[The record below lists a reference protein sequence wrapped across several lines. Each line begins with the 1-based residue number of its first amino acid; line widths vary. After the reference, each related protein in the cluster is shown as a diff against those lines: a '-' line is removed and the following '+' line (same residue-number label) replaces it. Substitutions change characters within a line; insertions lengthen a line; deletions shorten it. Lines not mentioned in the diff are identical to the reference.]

1 MKIKLFVF
9 ASILYMIVLGAFIFH
24 LNAENYTLN
33 LGSYSLTLPVVI
45 WFLSP
50 VFFLFIVALIHMS
63 FYGFLRYLKYK
74 HFFDDA
80 EQFEKF
86 VNALLLEKPA
96 RLDFKTKEFKHAA
109 ELTQSLK
116 THKKLANAERFNE
129 IIDILNELKEGKGVN
144 LKKFKLE
151 NNNALMLQNEK
162 NRIKNDL
169 SYAYTRIKNKKEFE
183 DENDE
188 LAFNEVLQNGSN
200 EQIMNLKLPKNPT
213 QTLALIKRFENDSI
227 ELSPSEYE
235 SLISG
240 VSFDEKAYI
249 ELAKMSI
256 KKLNPDALITIF
268 KRLKNTHIEALRAYL
283 FILADLS
290 MFDELRLEIANDK
303 KNFFNDFKIVLL
315 AREKNIKIDLYHFI
329 R

>member
-1 MKIKLFVF
+1 MKIKLFAF

-24 LNAENYTLN
+24 LNAENYTLD
-33 LGSYSLTLPVVI
+33 LGSYTLTLPVVI
-45 WFLSP
+45 WFLLP
-50 VFFLFIVALIHMS
+50 VFFLFVVAFIHMS

-80 EQFEKF
+80 EYFEKF
-86 VNALLLEKPA
+86 VSALLLEKPA
-96 RLDFKTKEFKHAA
+96 RLDFKTNEFKHVA
-109 ELTQSLK
+109 EFTQSLK
-116 THKKLANAERFNE
+116 THKKVANADRFNE

-151 NNNALMLQNEK
+151 NNNALVIQNEK
-162 NRIKNDL
+162 NLIKNDL
-169 SYAYTRIKNKKEFE
+169 VYAYSRIKNKKECE

-188 LAFNEVLQNGSN
+188 LAFDEVLKKGSN
-200 EQIMNLKLPKNPT
+200 EQIMNLKLPKNPA
-213 QTLALIKRFENDSI
+213 QILVLIKRFENDSL
-227 ELSPSEYE
+227 EFSPSAYE
-235 SLISG
+235 SLISA
-240 VSFDEKAYI
+240 VSFDETTYI

-268 KRLKNTHIEALRAYL
+268 KRLKNTHTEALRAYL

-303 KNFFNDFKIVLL
+303 KNLFNDFKIVLL
-315 AREKNIKIDLYHFI
+315 AREKNIKIDLNHLI
-329 R
+329 Q